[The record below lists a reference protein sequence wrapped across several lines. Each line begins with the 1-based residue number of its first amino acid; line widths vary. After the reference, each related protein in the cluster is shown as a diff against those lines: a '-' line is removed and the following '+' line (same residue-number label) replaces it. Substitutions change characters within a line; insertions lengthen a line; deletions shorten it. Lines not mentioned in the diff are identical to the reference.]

1 MYRLCNGET
10 KIFADE
16 GGDFRKKGEWI
27 RCCVYGDIHFNTPS
41 LKHFCDCVQ
50 VWVNNRILSWRYFW
64 NVHLWWP
71 FFLAIVLALLN
82 SMTFTEWKTVPQAV
96 PPLPTLPMALWEFQS
111 EVLSML
117 KEDAG
122 AVLGA
127 CLNCSVPSTR
137 DLILLH
143 SASAEQRPS
152 LAPPSGRRRREDLR
166 ATLHA
171 DCMHI
176 PNIRGQEYN
185 RN

>member
-1 MYRLCNGET
+1 MET
-10 KIFADE
+10 YTSTHLH
-16 GGDFRKKGEWI
+16 
-27 RCCVYGDIHFNTPS
+27 C
-41 LKHFCDCVQ
+41 KHFCDCVQ
-50 VWVNNRILSWRYFW
+50 VWVNNRILSCRYFW

-82 SMTFTEWKTVPQAV
+82 SMTLTEWKTVPQAF
-96 PPLPTLPMALWEFQS
+96 PPLPTLPTALWGFQS

-122 AVLGA
+122 SVLGA

-152 LAPPSGRRRREDLR
+152 LAPPSGRRWREDLR